1 MTTAFAGARWALVV
15 ALAAM
20 ALPAAAQQVPPPSYA
35 SFSER
40 LPCVHRIG
48 RCFDATIGGKP
59 VEVIAD
65 KAEFDKLKALLQ
77 TLNSNV
83 RDVHW
88 VVRDPVP
95 GAQALDVATRA
106 TTLGLPHVGDEKEEP
121 DTAFGDFDKAFPQ
134 APVTLD
140 AHYRTPD
147 QSHAAMEPHASMAA
161 WDGDEVKVWTS
172 SQMIDWWHTD
182 LAIVLDMDKEKI
194 RLISPY
200 IGGGFGITGHQH
212 HRHPELACQRR
223 IVTAWEQSAGD
234 ADGGL

>member
-1 MTTAFAGARWALVV
+1 MAVPFAGLRRLLTV
-15 ALAAM
+15 ALAGAAT
-20 ALPAAAQQVPPPSYA
+20 ALPAAAQVPPPSYA

-48 RCFDATIGGKP
+48 RCFEATIGGKP

-121 DTAFGDFDKAFPQ
+121 DVIVYALDGQDLESESELVANSSVRINGQPVVTQQETLTQDFLPPGRYAFAIKYLGRKN
-134 APVTLD
+134 
-140 AHYRTPD
+140 
-147 QSHAAMEPHASMAA
+147 
-161 WDGDEVKVWTS
+161 WDRKWVFLTV
-172 SQMIDWWHTD
+172 
-182 LAIVLDMDKEKI
+182 A
-194 RLISPY
+194 R
-200 IGGGFGITGHQH
+200 
-212 HRHPELACQRR
+212 
-223 IVTAWEQSAGD
+223 
-234 ADGGL
+234 

>member
-1 MTTAFAGARWALVV
+1 MAVPFAGLRRLLTV
-15 ALAAM
+15 ALACAAT
-20 ALPAAAQQVPPPSYA
+20 ALPAAAQVPPPSYA

-65 KAEFDKLKALLQ
+65 KAEFDRLKALLQ

-88 VVRDPVP
+88 IVREPVP

-121 DTAFGDFDKAFPQ
+121 DVIVYALDGQDLESESELVANSSVRINGQPVVTQQETLTQDFLPPGRYAFAIKYLGRKN
-134 APVTLD
+134 
-140 AHYRTPD
+140 
-147 QSHAAMEPHASMAA
+147 
-161 WDGDEVKVWTS
+161 WDRKWVFLMV
-172 SQMIDWWHTD
+172 
-182 LAIVLDMDKEKI
+182 A
-194 RLISPY
+194 R
-200 IGGGFGITGHQH
+200 
-212 HRHPELACQRR
+212 
-223 IVTAWEQSAGD
+223 
-234 ADGGL
+234 

>member
-1 MTTAFAGARWALVV
+1 MAVPFAGLRRLLMV
-15 ALAAM
+15 ALAGAAT
-20 ALPAAAQQVPPPSYA
+20 ALPAAAQVPPPSYA

-121 DTAFGDFDKAFPQ
+121 DVIVYALDGQDLESESELVANSSVRINGQPVVTQQETLTQDFLPPGRYAFAIKYLGRKN
-134 APVTLD
+134 
-140 AHYRTPD
+140 
-147 QSHAAMEPHASMAA
+147 
-161 WDGDEVKVWTS
+161 WDRKWVFLTV
-172 SQMIDWWHTD
+172 
-182 LAIVLDMDKEKI
+182 A
-194 RLISPY
+194 R
-200 IGGGFGITGHQH
+200 
-212 HRHPELACQRR
+212 
-223 IVTAWEQSAGD
+223 
-234 ADGGL
+234 

>member
-65 KAEFDKLKALLQ
+65 KAEFEKLKALLQ

-88 VVRDPVP
+88 IVREPVL
-95 GAQALDVATRA
+95 GTLALDVETRVN
-106 TTLGLPHVGDEKEEP
+106 TLGLPLVGDEKEEP
-121 DTAFGDFDKAFPQ
+121 DVTVYALDGQDLESESELVAQQSVRVNGQPVVTQQETLTQDFLPPGRYAFAIKYLGRKN
-134 APVTLD
+134 
-140 AHYRTPD
+140 
-147 QSHAAMEPHASMAA
+147 
-161 WDGDEVKVWTS
+161 WDRKWVFLTVAK
-172 SQMIDWWHTD
+172 
-182 LAIVLDMDKEKI
+182 
-194 RLISPY
+194 
-200 IGGGFGITGHQH
+200 
-212 HRHPELACQRR
+212 
-223 IVTAWEQSAGD
+223 
-234 ADGGL
+234 

>member
-1 MTTAFAGARWALVV
+1 MAVPFAGLRRLLTV
-15 ALAAM
+15 ALAGAAT
-20 ALPAAAQQVPPPSYA
+20 ALPAAAQVPPPSYA

-121 DTAFGDFDKAFPQ
+121 DVIVYALDGQDLESESELVANSSVRINGQPVVTQQETLTQDFLPPGRYAFAIKYLGRKN
-134 APVTLD
+134 
-140 AHYRTPD
+140 
-147 QSHAAMEPHASMAA
+147 
-161 WDGDEVKVWTS
+161 WDRKWVFLTV
-172 SQMIDWWHTD
+172 
-182 LAIVLDMDKEKI
+182 A
-194 RLISPY
+194 R
-200 IGGGFGITGHQH
+200 
-212 HRHPELACQRR
+212 
-223 IVTAWEQSAGD
+223 
-234 ADGGL
+234 

>member
-1 MTTAFAGARWALVV
+1 MAVPFAGLRRLLTV
-15 ALAAM
+15 ALACAAT
-20 ALPAAAQQVPPPSYA
+20 ALPAAAQVPPPSYA

-88 VVRDPVP
+88 VVREPVP

-106 TTLGLPHVGDEKEEP
+106 TTLGLPHLGDEKEEP
-121 DTAFGDFDKAFPQ
+121 DVIVYALDGQDLESESELVANSSVRINGQPVVTQQETLTQDFLPPGRYAFAIKYLGRKN
-134 APVTLD
+134 
-140 AHYRTPD
+140 
-147 QSHAAMEPHASMAA
+147 
-161 WDGDEVKVWTS
+161 WDRKWVFLTV
-172 SQMIDWWHTD
+172 
-182 LAIVLDMDKEKI
+182 A
-194 RLISPY
+194 R
-200 IGGGFGITGHQH
+200 
-212 HRHPELACQRR
+212 
-223 IVTAWEQSAGD
+223 
-234 ADGGL
+234 